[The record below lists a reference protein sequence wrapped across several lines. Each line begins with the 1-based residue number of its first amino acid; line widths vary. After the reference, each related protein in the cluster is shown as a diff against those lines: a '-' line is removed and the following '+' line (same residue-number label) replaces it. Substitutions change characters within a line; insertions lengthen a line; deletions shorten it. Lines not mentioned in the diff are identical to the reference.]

1 MPGLSDAIQALK
13 TTAVDLTSLEVITL
27 TGDLSASVSGDADK
41 IVDWTKI
48 VADAKTA
55 GGKVT
60 LVATTKIAL
69 DGDAVQYVTSQP
81 VPPGLIDAHKA
92 AVESGQKVRGEL
104 VNFALGIMQ
113 KL

>member
-1 MPGLSDAIQALK
+1 MPGLPEAIEALK
-13 TTAVDLTSLEVITL
+13 TTVVDLTSFEVTTL

-55 GGKVT
+55 GGQIT
-60 LVATTKIAL
+60 LVATTRIAL
-69 DGDAVQYVTSQP
+69 DGDVVQYVTSQP

-92 AVESGQKVRGEL
+92 AVESGQKVRGAL
-104 VNFALGIMQ
+104 VNFALGIME